1 LIEIRCLAKEPGYW
15 YKTLFIRIE
24 LEPSGVCNLERVDHP
39 GRFLVLEGIDGSGKS
54 TQMQRIHKRLI
65 EKGILAVST
74 FEPTDGPVGS
84 LIRKMLS
91 GSVETD
97 QLTIA
102 SLFAADRTDHLLNRA
117 NGVKAMVDQGQV
129 VLCDRYYF
137 SSYAYH
143 AQYMDMDWVIQANA
157 LNAKILRPTATL
169 FIDVDPDICLERIR
183 ANRDSL
189 DMYEKID
196 ILKRV
201 RDNYFLAFE
210 RLKDQE
216 KVIIVDGNDLPDRV
230 EKNIWKI
237 VQDLL

>member
-1 LIEIRCLAKEPGYW
+1 MCKL
-15 YKTLFIRIE
+15 
-24 LEPSGVCNLERVDHP
+24 VDHS
-39 GRFLVLEGIDGSGKS
+39 GRFLVFEGIDGSGKS
-54 TQMQRIHKRLI
+54 TQIQRIHDRLTQN
-65 EKGILAVST
+65 KQSVVAT

-102 SLFAADRTDHLLNRA
+102 SLFAADRTDHLVNRE
-117 NGVKAMVDQGQV
+117 NGVKAMVDQGKV

-143 AQYMDMDWVIQANA
+143 AQYMDMDWVIQANS

-169 FIDVDPDICLERIR
+169 FIDVDPQVCLERIK
-183 ANRDSL
+183 ANRESL

-201 RDNYFLAFE
+201 RENYFLAFE

-216 KVIIVDGNDLPDRV
+216 KVIIINGNESPARV
-230 EKNIWKI
+230 EDNIWKVI
-237 VQDLL
+237 RQLL

>member
-1 LIEIRCLAKEPGYW
+1 LGINDG
-15 YKTLFIRIE
+15 
-24 LEPSGVCNLERVDHP
+24 
-39 GRFLVLEGIDGSGKS
+39 GRFLVFEGIDGSGKT
-54 TQMQRIHKRLI
+54 TQIQKIHQRLVEQGRN
-65 EKGILAVST
+65 AVAT
-74 FEPTDGPVGS
+74 CEPTDGPVGS
-84 LIRKMLS
+84 LIRKMLA

-117 NGVKAMVDQGQV
+117 NGVKAMVDEGQV

-143 AQYMDMDWVIQANA
+143 AQYMEMDWVIQANA
-157 LNAKILRPTATL
+157 LNARILKPTATL
-169 FIDVDPDICLERIR
+169 FIDVDPDICLERILL
-183 ANRDSL
+183 NRDSL

-216 KVIIVDGNDLPDRV
+216 KVIIINGNDSPARV
-230 EKNIWKI
+230 EELIWKEI
-237 VQDLL
+237 QQLL

>member
-1 LIEIRCLAKEPGYW
+1 LGIDH
-15 YKTLFIRIE
+15 
-24 LEPSGVCNLERVDHP
+24 SGM
-39 GRFLVLEGIDGSGKS
+39 FLVLEGIDGSGKS
-54 TQMQRIHKRLI
+54 TQIQQLHKRLAE
-65 EKGILAVST
+65 EKIPVVST
-74 FEPTDGPVGS
+74 FEPTDGPIGS
-84 LIRKMLS
+84 LIRKMLA

-102 SLFAADRTDHLLNRA
+102 SLFAADRTDHLMNRV
-117 NGVKAMVDQGQV
+117 NGVKGMVDQGRV

-143 AQYMDMDWVIQANA
+143 AQYMDLDWVIQANA
-157 LNAKILRPTATL
+157 LNAKILKPTATL
-169 FIDVDPDICLERIR
+169 FIDVDPDICLARIL
-183 ANRDSL
+183 AARDSL

-216 KVIIVDGNDLPDRV
+216 NVIIIDGNDTQARV
-230 EKNIWKI
+230 EENIWNVI
-237 VQDLL
+237 RQLI

>member
-1 LIEIRCLAKEPGYW
+1 MSINFWQTDGTGKLGKNDL
-15 YKTLFIRIE
+15 
-24 LEPSGVCNLERVDHP
+24 
-39 GRFLVLEGIDGSGKS
+39 GRFLVFEGIDGSGKS
-54 TQMQRIHKRLI
+54 TQIRQIHKRLKN
-65 EKGILAVST
+65 KGMNAAAT
-74 FEPTDGPVGS
+74 CEPTDGPVGS
-84 LIRKMLS
+84 LIRKMLA

-102 SLFAADRTDHLLNRA
+102 SLFAADRTDHLLNKA

-143 AQYMDMDWVIQANA
+143 AQYMEMDWVIQANA
-157 LNAKILRPTATL
+157 LNAKILKPTATL
-169 FIDVDPDICLERIR
+169 FIDVDPDICLERILL
-183 ANRDSL
+183 NRDSL

-216 KVIIVDGNDLPDRV
+216 QVIIIDGNDSQACV
-230 EKNIWKI
+230 EERIWKEI
-237 VQDLL
+237 QQLL

>member
-1 LIEIRCLAKEPGYW
+1 MCKLGI
-15 YKTLFIRIE
+15 
-24 LEPSGVCNLERVDHP
+24 DHS
-39 GRFLVLEGIDGSGKS
+39 GRFLVFEGIDGSGKS
-54 TQMQRIHKRLI
+54 TQIKRIHERLSQN
-65 EKGILAVST
+65 KQSVAAT

-102 SLFAADRTDHLLNRA
+102 SLFAADRTDHLLNRE
-117 NGVKAMVDQGQV
+117 NGVKAMVDRGKV

-143 AQYMDMDWVIQANA
+143 AQYMDMDWVIQANS
-157 LNAKILRPTATL
+157 LNAKILRPNATL
-169 FIDVDPDICLERIR
+169 FIDVDPEVCLERIV

-201 RDNYFLAFE
+201 RENYFLAFE

-216 KVIIVDGNDLPDRV
+216 KVIIINGNETPARV
-230 EKNIWKI
+230 EENIWKVI
-237 VQDLL
+237 RQLL

>member
-1 LIEIRCLAKEPGYW
+1 VY
-15 YKTLFIRIE
+15 
-24 LEPSGVCNLERVDHP
+24 NLERTDSP
-39 GRFLVLEGIDGSGKS
+39 GKFLVFEGIDGSGKS
-54 TQMQRIHKRLI
+54 TQIKRLH
-65 EKGILAVST
+65 ERLTQNQQEAVAT
-74 FEPTDGPVGS
+74 FEPTDGPIGS
-84 LIRKMLS
+84 LIRKMLA

-102 SLFAADRTDHLLNRA
+102 SLFAADRTDHLMNRV
-117 NGVKAMVDQGQV
+117 NGVKKMVDKGRL

-157 LNAKILRPTATL
+157 LNAKILRPNVSL
-169 FIDVDPDICLERIR
+169 FIDVDPEVCLERIM

-189 DMYEKID
+189 DMYERID

-210 RLKDQE
+210 KLADQE
-216 KVIIVDGNDLPDRV
+216 KVVIIDGNDSPDRV
-230 EKNIWKI
+230 AKNIWKTI
-237 VQDLL
+237 QKLL

>member
-1 LIEIRCLAKEPGYW
+1 M
-15 YKTLFIRIE
+15 
-24 LEPSGVCNLERVDHP
+24 
-39 GRFLVLEGIDGSGKS
+39 GRFLVFEGIDGSGKT
-54 TQMQRIHKRLI
+54 TQIRKIHQQLVKQGRN
-65 EKGILAVST
+65 AVAT
-74 FEPTDGPVGS
+74 CEPTYGPVGT
-84 LIRKMLS
+84 LIRKMLA

-117 NGVKAMVDQGQV
+117 NGVKAMVDEGQV

-143 AQYMDMDWVIQANA
+143 AQYMEMDWVIQANA
-157 LNAKILRPTATL
+157 LNARILKPTATL
-169 FIDVDPDICLERIR
+169 FIDVDPDICLERIL

-216 KVIIVDGNDLPDRV
+216 KVIIINGNDSPARV
-230 EKNIWKI
+230 EELIWKEI
-237 VQDLL
+237 QQLL

>member
-1 LIEIRCLAKEPGYW
+1 MEKA
-15 YKTLFIRIE
+15 
-24 LEPSGVCNLERVDHP
+24 DHS

-54 TQMQRIHKRLI
+54 TQMQRIHRRLL
-65 EKGILAVST
+65 EKKISAVAT

-117 NGVKAMVDQGQV
+117 NGVKAMVDRGQV

-143 AQYMDMDWVIQANA
+143 AQYMEMDWVIQANA
-157 LNAKILRPTATL
+157 LNAKILKPTATL
-169 FIDVDPDICLERIR
+169 FVDVDPKVCLERIR
-183 ANRDSL
+183 ASRDSF

-210 RLKDQE
+210 KLKDQE
-216 KVIIVDGNDLPDRV
+216 TVIIIDGNDFPAQV
-230 EKNIWKI
+230 EKNIWKVI
-237 VQDLL
+237 QQLL

>member
-1 LIEIRCLAKEPGYW
+1 M
-15 YKTLFIRIE
+15 
-24 LEPSGVCNLERVDHP
+24 
-39 GRFLVLEGIDGSGKS
+39 FLVLEGIDGSGKS
-54 TQMQRIHKRLI
+54 TQIKQLHKRLTGKNI
-65 EKGILAVST
+65 PVAST
-74 FEPTDGPVGS
+74 FEPTDGPIGS

-102 SLFAADRTDHLLNRA
+102 SLFAADRTDHLMNRA
-117 NGVKAMVDQGQV
+117 NGVKAMVDQGQI

-143 AQYMDMDWVIQANA
+143 AQYMDLDWVIQANA

-169 FIDVDPDICLERIR
+169 FIDVDPDVCLARIL
-183 ANRDSL
+183 AARDSL

-216 KVIIVDGNDLPDRV
+216 NVIIVDGNKPPARV
-230 EKNIWKI
+230 EENIWNVIRQLIQK
-237 VQDLL
+237 